1 MEEPKKKIDC
11 PCIEIRDNQ
20 VSMTWIECDDQGNE
34 KNKVRLSWD
43 ELFELGIEDWMIRCI
58 IEESEEYDNEYYRSE
73 ASVFHGLVEYPDIK
87 FETYYISPEIAEKLN
102 SMGFEIV
109 TGQPTQFGIGSD
121 FAWGFSDENL
131 DDIMPAPGDYETRP
145 LPQPGHPDMYFR
157 RDVEGSYCPISHKR
171 FRGRPLIYCNPHNG
185 AEFYYIGSAEGH
197 EYPNLQVGDE
207 VDPRLSFCVNSK
219 SINSCFF

>member
-1 MEEPKKKIDC
+1 
-11 PCIEIRDNQ
+11 
-20 VSMTWIECDDQGNE
+20 
-34 KNKVRLSWD
+34 
-43 ELFELGIEDWMIRCI
+43 
-58 IEESEEYDNEYYRSE
+58 
-73 ASVFHGLVEYPDIK
+73 
-87 FETYYISPEIAEKLN
+87 
-102 SMGFEIV
+102 MGFEIV